1 MLYSGVQQ
9 SEAITHILFFPHI
22 GYYRIWSRVSCVIPY
37 FFYLFYKQQCVY
49 VNPNL
54 LIQHFRP
61 CLLHVSLPFCLES
74 GHPCWAAN
82 VCVCVFVSHSVVSD
96 SLWPHVALQA
106 SLSMEFSRQEYWSWL
121 PFLSAE
127 DVPNPGIEPGSPTL
141 RADSL
146 PSGPPGKPIEL
157 LHWCPITSWVS
168 PGCPRDSLTSSHPNW
183 AYCPSLSLFAL

>member
-1 MLYSGVQQ
+1 MWNLNSWLGIKP
-9 SEAITHILFFPHI
+9 SSPALEGGFLTNGPLGKFP
-22 GYYRIWSRVSCVIPY
+22 
-37 FFYLFYKQQCVY
+37 LM
-49 VNPNL
+49 
-54 LIQHFRP
+54 
-61 CLLHVSLPFCLES
+61 PFCLES

-82 VCVCVFVSHSVVSD
+82 VCVCVFVSRSVVSD

-183 AYCPSLSLFAL
+183 AYCPSLNLFAL